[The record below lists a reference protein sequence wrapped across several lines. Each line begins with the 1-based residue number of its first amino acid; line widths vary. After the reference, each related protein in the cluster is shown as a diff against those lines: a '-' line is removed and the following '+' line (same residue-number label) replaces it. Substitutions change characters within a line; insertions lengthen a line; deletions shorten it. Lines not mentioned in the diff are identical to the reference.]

1 MTIRETTRLAGT
13 AIGVALGTT
22 ALATPAAA
30 QDCTVDVGA
39 VLPISVDWGQPIAEV
54 AQFAVEQVNEGGG
67 IGGCEVKMTLRDSQV
82 NPSVGVD
89 AARALVDLDGVQ
101 LLLGAVSSGV
111 TMPILTSV
119 TVPSGIA
126 QISCCSAS
134 TAMTD
139 LSEAGETG
147 GLWFRTFATADVQA
161 AVTARIASDQEL
173 DSVVVFYKNDDWGQD
188 YQDRV
193 VGYLD
198 SMGVEVTGAIALN
211 DAQPSYRA
219 EVTQGLQGNPDG
231 AVLVLYPT
239 EGAVAVREWLSLGGA
254 QSFVMA
260 NSLRSDEFSEAV
272 GLQYLPNAL
281 GMDNAAPRVDS
292 ADAFVDAYVDRF
304 GSQPNGPG
312 IPNSYDATMIGLL
325 AYAAAGPDATGA
337 EIAAA
342 VARVTDPDGTP
353 ITADAAG
360 VAEAREALAAGGT
373 VMYQGATGN
382 VTFDENGDVSAPA
395 VVWRFTE
402 DGTEEVS
409 YLSLTEVNAIV
420 TGAE

>member
-1 MTIRETTRLAGT
+1 MKIGRINRLAGVVL
-13 AIGVALGTT
+13 AFALG
-22 ALATPAAA
+22 AAGLAGGAAA
-30 QDCTVDVGA
+30 QDCSVKVGA

-54 AQFAVEQVNEGGG
+54 AQFAVDQANEGGG
-67 IGGCEVKMTLRDSQV
+67 IGGCDIDLVLRDSQV

-89 AARALVDLDGVQ
+89 AARALVDLDGVE
-101 LLLGAVSSGV
+101 LLIGAVSSGV
-111 TMPILTSV
+111 TVPILTSV
-119 TVPSGIA
+119 TVPAGVM

-134 TAMTD
+134 TALTD
-139 LSEAGETG
+139 LAANGETN

-161 AVTARIASDQEL
+161 AVTAQIAAEQGLESA
-173 DSVVVFYKNDDWGQD
+173 VVFYKNDDWGQD
-188 YQDRV
+188 YGARV
-193 VGYLD
+193 AGYLE
-198 SMGVEVTGAIALN
+198 SMGIAVTDSIALN

-219 EVTQGLQGNPDG
+219 EITQGLQGNPGG

-239 EGAVAVREWLSLGGA
+239 EGAVAVREWLSLGGS
-254 QSFVMA
+254 QTFVMS

-272 GLQYLPNAL
+272 GLEYLGNAL
-281 GMDNAAPRVDS
+281 GMDNAAPRVPS
-292 ADAFVDAYVDRF
+292 ADAFVAAYVERF

-325 AYAAAGPDATGA
+325 AYAAAGPEASGS

-342 VARVTDPDGTP
+342 VARVTDPAGTP

-360 VAEAREALAAGGT
+360 FAQASEILAGGGS

-402 DGTEEVS
+402 DGTEEVR
-409 YLSLTEVNAIV
+409 YLSLDDVNGIV
-420 TGAE
+420 AGN